1 MSNKKQFDLSD
12 VNQAVWDSAFVHDKD
27 WSVPSIDPQH
37 KHTKDDPRIFV
48 FGSNLLGIHGAG
60 AAAYA
65 RNDLGAELGV
75 GEGLTG
81 RTYALPTCY
90 QPGEPVTMQELAVYI
105 DTFFEYASEHPEMRF
120 FLSKIGCGIA
130 GFDEDTVADLV
141 DRLGPPSNVDIPPD
155 WVFYRGE
162 VD

>member
-1 MSNKKQFDLSD
+1 MSGIKDFDLTD
-12 VNQAVWDSAFVHDKD
+12 TEDEMGFLLAPFND
-27 WSVPSIDPQH
+27 IDPTH
-37 KHTKDDPRIFV
+37 EHTKDDPRIFV

-65 RNDLGAELGV
+65 RIELGAESGI

-90 QPGEPVTMQELAVYI
+90 RPGEPITLQELAVYI
-105 DTFFEYASEHPEMRF
+105 YNFFEYAEEHPELTF

-130 GFDEDTVADLV
+130 GFEETDVAYIVHELLV
-141 DRLGPPSNVDIPPD
+141 PANVHIPPD
-155 WVFYRGE
+155 WIYPE
-162 VD
+162 ID